1 MEKWILYIAIVLGTL
16 LVTALLVWPIM
27 WLWNWIMPIVF
38 GLPILT
44 YWQTFAIWILS
55 GVFFKNF
62 NTTTSGS

>member
-1 MEKWILYIAIVLGTL
+1 MEKGILFIVIIL
-16 LVTALLVWPIM
+16 LVVLLMSLLVWPIM

-44 YWQTFAIWILS
+44 YWQTFALWMLS

-62 NTTTSGS
+62 NITTSGS